1 MRATQPLGFRHA
13 NLADEATVHP
23 LWRSQTSGA
32 AQLTDRLA
40 SQKSNK
46 SPRKDLRFFL
56 CW

>member
-1 MRATQPLGFRHA
+1 MRATQPLGFRDA
-13 NLADEATVHP
+13 NLADEATINP
-23 LWRSQTSGA
+23 LLRSQTSGA
-32 AQLTDRLA
+32 AQLTDRLV

>member
-13 NLADEATVHP
+13 NLADEATVNP

-32 AQLTDRLA
+32 AQLTDRLV